1 MKSILALAL
10 CLLLCGCP
18 GDLKSAL
25 RMYGYM
31 PVRPASALWQPGAL
45 VYVVSR
51 EPFTV
56 GFVCTARQVMGPDF
70 HPLES
75 VTSNAELSRAS
86 KRGITMQ
93 AHVSDIVSAD
103 SELQNIKSVKMVLR
117 NVKVFEL
124 SDYQVLEAS
133 QHFDP
138 RCARA
143 VRKRREQGFDVT
155 LISHAIQADVSYV
168 VNWSRT
174 SKLDVDAK
182 VAAVQNLSA
191 KLGVDASATSDK
203 TIAATGLVWG
213 VRSDEY
219 LGWLLSP
226 NQMPKADRASSLI
239 SSDMQ
244 SQLEVM
250 LQGSQQAAPGGAPGL
265 VPAQPAPD
273 VDELPDEKAQPAEGP
288 ADTAQE
294 VIEHDAETLPAAS
307 QEDLLRMLPQPRP
320 RPLPRNP
327 NRHSTVF

>member
-1 MKSILALAL
+1 MRKFVLAAL
-10 CLLLCGCP
+10 CLCLTSCP
-18 GDLKSAL
+18 GDLRSAL

-31 PVRPASALWQPGAL
+31 PVRPASSLWQPGAL
-45 VYVVSR
+45 IYVVNR

-56 GFVCTARQVMGPDF
+56 GFVCTARQVMGPNF
-70 HPLES
+70 TPLES

-124 SDYQVLEAS
+124 TDYQIMEAA

-143 VRKRREQGFDVT
+143 VKRRREQGFEVT
-155 LISHAIQADVSYV
+155 LVSHALQADVSYLV
-168 VNWSRT
+168 SWQRT

-203 TIAATGLVWG
+203 SIAATGLVWG
-213 VRSDEY
+213 IRDDSY
-219 LGWLLSP
+219 LAFLLDAEHL
-226 NQMPKADRASSLI
+226 PKVDRGSSII
-239 SSDMQ
+239 SRDTQ
-244 SQLEVM
+244 DQLELM
-250 LQGSQQAAPGGAPGL
+250 LKGAQVPTPGIKQSLLPAAPSPD
-265 VPAQPAPD
+265 VEEEPEEVTPRPAPAPETD
-273 VDELPDEKAQPAEGP
+273 PAEV
-288 ADTAQE
+288 Q
-294 VIEHDAETLPAAS
+294 HDADTLPAAS
-307 QEDLLRMLPQPRP
+307 QQQLLEMLPTPRP
-320 RPLPRNP
+320 RPIPRNS
-327 NRHSTVF
+327 NRHSTIF